1 MRLDAHQHFW
11 RYDPAEYAWIE
22 PGSPLAADYLP
33 TDLSAELK
41 RCDLD
46 GCIAV
51 QARQTLEETRWLLE
65 LAEQDA
71 FIRGVV
77 GWVDLR
83 SPQLERQLEE
93 FTQNVKLVGV
103 RHVVQDEIDD
113 NFMLGHQF
121 QDGIRA
127 LSQFDLTYDILV
139 YPRQLPAAIRLAENF
154 PDQPFVLD
162 HIAKPFIK
170 DAVLEPWASEIR
182 DLASHSHVMCKLSGM
197 ITEAKHRHWKPADF
211 VPYLDVILHAF
222 TPERLMFGSDWPVAL
237 LSGSYE
243 ETYRLVADYIKPL
256 GDDVERKIFGEN
268 ACRFYGV

>member
-11 RYDPAEYAWIE
+11 RYDARDYPWIPA
-22 PGSPLAADYLP
+22 GSPLVSDFLP
-33 TDLSAELK
+33 ADLSTQLQ
-41 RCDLD
+41 RCGLD

-51 QARQTLEETRWLLE
+51 QARQSLEETRWLLE
-65 LAEQDA
+65 LADQTPI
-71 FIRGVV
+71 IRGVV

-83 SPQLERQLEE
+83 SPQVHQQLED
-93 FTQNVKLVGV
+93 FSQHARLVGV
-103 RHVVQDEIDD
+103 RHVVQDEADD

-127 LSQFDLTYDILV
+127 LSEFDLTYDILI

-154 PDQPFVLD
+154 PDQPMVLD

-182 DLASHSHVMCKLSGM
+182 DLARHPHVMCKLSGM
-197 ITEAKHRHWKPADF
+197 ITEARHGEWKPADF
-211 VPYLDVILHAF
+211 VPYLDVVLHAF
-222 TPERLMFGSDWPVAL
+222 TPDRLMFGSDWPVAL

-243 ETYRLVADYIKPL
+243 DAYRLVADYIKPL
-256 GDDVERKIFGEN
+256 GAEVEQKIFGDN
-268 ACRFYGV
+268 ACHFYGV

>member
-1 MRLDAHQHFW
+1 MRIDAHQHFW
-11 RYDPAEYAWIE
+11 NYDADQYPWIAS
-22 PGSPLAADYLP
+22 GSPLVKSFLPADL
-33 TDLSAELK
+33 AVELEK
-41 RCDLD
+41 CDLH

-51 QARQTLEETRWLLE
+51 QARQSLEETRWLLE
-65 LAEQDA
+65 LADQTSM
-71 FIRGVV
+71 IKGVV

-83 SPQLERQLEE
+83 SPHVQQQLEE
-93 FTQNVKLVGV
+93 FSQHEKLVGV
-103 RHVVQDEIDD
+103 RHVVQDEVDD

-127 LSQFDLTYDILV
+127 LEQFDLTYDILI

-162 HIAKPFIK
+162 HIAKPLIK

-182 DLASHSHVMCKLSGM
+182 DLAKHPHVMCKLSGM
-197 ITEAKHRHWKPADF
+197 ITEAKLNQWKPADF

-237 LSGSYE
+237 LSGSYVDA
-243 ETYRLVADYIKPL
+243 YKLVADYIHPL
-256 GDDVERKIFGEN
+256 GPDVERMIFGEN
-268 ACRFYGV
+268 ACKFYGV